1 MDDFLVLTA
10 VGNDRPGIVDKLSM
24 TILENGCNI
33 VDCRMTVLGGEFAVM
48 LLISGKWNSLVKL
61 EDGLSKLEQELVL
74 RITSTRTK
82 QGASAHNLM
91 PYNVEVVAIDHPG
104 IVYQIASFFSAREIN
119 IRELNTTSYAAA
131 HTGTEMFSML
141 MTVDISSDI
150 RIASL
155 REEFIEFCDELNVDA
170 VLEPKNI

>member
-1 MDDFLVLTA
+1 
-10 VGNDRPGIVDKLSM
+10 
-24 TILENGCNI
+24 
-33 VDCRMTVLGGEFAVM
+33 MTVLGGEFAVM

-61 EDGLSKLEQELVL
+61 EDGMSKLEQELVL

-82 QGASAHNLM
+82 QSSSSDKLM

-104 IVYQIASFFSAREIN
+104 IVYKIASFFSAREIN

-131 HTGTEMFSML
+131 HTGTKMFSML
-141 MTVDISSDI
+141 MTVDIPAQI
-150 RIASL
+150 RVAGL

>member
-24 TILENGCNI
+24 TIMDNGCNI
-33 VDCRMTVLGGEFAVM
+33 VDCRMTVLGGEFTVM
-48 LLISGKWNSLVKL
+48 LLISGKWNSLV
-61 EDGLSKLEQELVL
+61 KLEQELVL